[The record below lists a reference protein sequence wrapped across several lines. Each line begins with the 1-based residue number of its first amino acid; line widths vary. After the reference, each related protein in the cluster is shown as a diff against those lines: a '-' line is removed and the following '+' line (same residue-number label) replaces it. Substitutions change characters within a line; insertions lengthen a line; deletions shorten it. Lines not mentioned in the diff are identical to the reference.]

1 MFGFMK
7 KHIFIFAASTI
18 LAACNI
24 NEPEAQISGNDILYA
39 RIEQDTK
46 TSLDAENNIR
56 WSGEDQV
63 TAFMKTSN
71 GQKYQIISSYAGL
84 THAEFEYIG
93 TESNDHLSGGMEWE
107 HNVVYYPYSEDVKAV
122 KKGTVYA
129 LNVTLQETQVY
140 ARESFGNGAFPM
152 VAVSETNDLIFRN
165 ICGGIKFQFKGTQ
178 KVASIKFE
186 GKNGEKVAGDAE
198 VTAYSDEQKP
208 SITMSNEGLTSITLD
223 CGNGIQLSED
233 TVTEFIISL
242 PPVSFEKGF
251 TVTVTTTDSQI
262 CLFETDKVNTVPRSS
277 LLVMPELTLETASTE
292 PEPEPEP
299 AESYYVEI
307 AENLSDW
314 SGDYLITYTTSSTIT
329 VLDSF
334 GDSRGL
340 SETDLISHLTSEG
353 IHSDYGDPY
362 KAVVSKVGEGYSVYL
377 TNVGYLG
384 LESSSN
390 SLSKSSSA
398 PSASDTKYLWT
409 FSYKDG
415 GSVWMQTIAHEGRRL
430 QWNASSKIFRCYTG
444 SQKEI
449 TLYRRGT
456 STGGTTPSP
465 DPDPEPDPNPDPEPD
480 PDQPGDIPTPVP
492 GQSGKYGW
500 YELPVIDYSSSGSYL
515 IDNNDKNLYYA
526 HHMCAG
532 NEKGPGGK
540 TARNYTVCYSAE
552 HHCPVW
558 VAAPR
563 HKMYQSG
570 ASRTDAYGKDPAI
583 PSNIQYN
590 SKSTGGGCNKGHMLG
605 SAERL
610 SSTATNKQVFYYT
623 NIAPQYSDTFNTGG
637 GGWNTLEDWVD
648 GQVCSDTLYVV
659 IGAYFETYTDKRG
672 NTDSPTTISFGGRSD
687 VTRPSMFYYVLLRTK
702 NGSSGKALKDCTAS
716 EIKCAAFVRSH
727 KTPKK
732 TAVSSMD
739 MMSVSDLEKLTGFT
753 YFPNVPQAPKSTYN
767 ASDWGL

>member
-1 MFGFMK
+1 M
-7 KHIFIFAASTI
+7 
-18 LAACNI
+18 
-24 NEPEAQISGNDILYA
+24 
-39 RIEQDTK
+39 
-46 TSLDAENNIR
+46 AEN
-56 WSGEDQV
+56 
-63 TAFMKTSN
+63 F
-71 GQKYQIISSYAGL
+71 
-84 THAEFEYIG
+84 
-93 TESNDHLSGGMEWE
+93 
-107 HNVVYYPYSEDVKAV
+107 
-122 KKGTVYA
+122 
-129 LNVTLQETQVY
+129 
-140 ARESFGNGAFPM
+140 
-152 VAVSETNDLIFRN
+152 
-165 ICGGIKFQFKGTQ
+165 
-178 KVASIKFE
+178 
-186 GKNGEKVAGDAE
+186 
-198 VTAYSDEQKP
+198 
-208 SITMSNEGLTSITLD
+208 
-223 CGNGIQLSED
+223 
-233 TVTEFIISL
+233 
-242 PPVSFEKGF
+242 
-251 TVTVTTTDSQI
+251 
-262 CLFETDKVNTVPRSS
+262 
-277 LLVMPELTLETASTE
+277 
-292 PEPEPEP
+292 
-299 AESYYVEI
+299 
-307 AENLSDW
+307 SDW
-314 SGDYLITYTTSSTIT
+314 TGDYLITYTTSST
-329 VLDSF
+329 VSVFDSF
-334 GDSRGL
+334 SDTSKGA
-340 SETDLISHLTSEG
+340 SETDLISHLTAEG

-362 KAVVSKVGEGYSVYL
+362 KAVVSKVGDGYSVYL

-390 SLSKSSSA
+390 SISKTSA
-398 PSASDTKYLWT
+398 APTVSDTKYLWR

-415 GSVWMQTIAHEGRRL
+415 GSVWMKNVAHDGRRL
-430 QWNASSKIFRCYTG
+430 QWNASAEIFRCYTG

-465 DPDPEPDPNPDPEPD
+465 DPDPDPDTPVTPDPEPDPNPDPEPEPDPD

-540 TARNYTVCYSAE
+540 KARNYTVCYSAE

-583 PSNIQYN
+583 PSNIQYS

-637 GGWNTLEDWVD
+637 GGWNILEDWVD
-648 GQVCSDTLYVV
+648 TQVCSDTLYVV
-659 IGAYFETYTDKRG
+659 IGTYFETYTDKRG
-672 NTDSPTTISFGGRSD
+672 NTDSPKTISFGGRSD

-702 NGSSGKALKDCTAS
+702 SGSSGKPLSQCSTS

-739 MMSVSDLEKLTGFT
+739 MMSVSDLEKITGFT
-753 YFPNVPQAPKSTYN
+753 YFPNVPQAPKNTYK